1 MTCSLLRAENDS
13 IVASFVDAHADAAV
27 RPLAPPPAAA
37 AHATATGV
45 TFFPSH
51 AHAGGYVALLRKA
64 ESAVESTSSWFGP
77 SPPIKI
83 DSGTKLSLSRIYHK
97 APGFVAGAAAGVA
110 LGYKLG

>member
-1 MTCSLLRAENDS
+1 MQRDGDPPPKPEVKHHQDEASVAGLVEVQARMLPALWSLLRPGGALLYMTCSLLRAENDS

-64 ESAVESTSSWFGP
+64 E
-77 SPPIKI
+77 
-83 DSGTKLSLSRIYHK
+83 
-97 APGFVAGAAAGVA
+97 
-110 LGYKLG
+110 